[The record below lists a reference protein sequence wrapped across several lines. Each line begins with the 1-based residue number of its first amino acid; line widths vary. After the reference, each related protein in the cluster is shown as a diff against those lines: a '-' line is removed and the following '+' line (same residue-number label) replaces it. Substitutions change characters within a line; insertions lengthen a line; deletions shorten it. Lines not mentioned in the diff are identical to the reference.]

1 MEFSWIYQQS
11 LTSIFH
17 SNEDDTAT
25 SPVDCAEFITLNDS
39 TVYDKFLSVNIG
51 ESEIEVPVF
60 CRNRI
65 EEFIYDKLQYPS
77 ISGSRNIKEIIVPLY
92 CNTMVQ
98 NKRTA
103 DSIIKEFFTKTNFG
117 NRLQKVVTNKGE
129 IYYGGKGIILNK
141 DFTPLFIATLIGE
154 KEVVDGNTVFTY
166 NRGTI
171 HVNPKVFLDI
181 SGLISK
187 SILKKVIPLYVSKTI
202 RINTNSG
209 FRSNLPISYTPQ
221 ILIDDVSGWI
231 KRVKLPTPSNC
242 SNDVLNQF
250 LIDNIDDVL
259 NQIGE

>member
-1 MEFSWIYQQS
+1 MEFSWIYEQS
-11 LTSIFH
+11 LTGIF
-17 SNEDDTAT
+17 SSTNNNAN
-25 SPVDCAEFITLNDS
+25 PVDCNSFITLTNS
-39 TVYDKFLSVNIG
+39 TIYDKFLSVDIS
-51 ESEIEVPVF
+51 ESQIEVPIF
-60 CRNRI
+60 CR
-65 EEFIYDKLQYPS
+65 EVVEASIYNKLQYPNINNFS
-77 ISGSRNIKEIIVPLY
+77 AIKEIIVPLY

-103 DSIIKEFFTKTNFG
+103 DSIIKEFFTRTNFG
-117 NRLQKVVTNKGE
+117 SRLQKVVTNKGE
-129 IYYGGKGIILNK
+129 IYYGGKGIILDK
-141 DFTPLFIATLIGE
+141 DFTPLLIATLIGE
-154 KEVVDGNTVFTY
+154 KEIVDGNTVFIY

-171 HVNPKVFLDI
+171 HVNPKVFLDT

-231 KRVKLPTPSNC
+231 KKVKLPTPSNC
-242 SNDVLNQF
+242 SNDILNQL